1 MERELDKTSITR
13 SYRLGPAR
21 TTRLASVKP
30 NANFSQHKFI
40 HSASELKTI
49 DYSERPLYRWKTR
62 ALSQLIGDCV
72 QMILDIIA
80 RNNTVAQTVKTQQ
93 LWFIIVVAG
102 FKMLY
107 FLILAYCFHIIQVY
121 ILVRLRNANL
131 VLQNNLIIFLKL
143 FSWFWKTTFLQ
154 HSDIRYII
162 QLVLT

>member
-1 MERELDKTSITR
+1 
-13 SYRLGPAR
+13 
-21 TTRLASVKP
+21 
-30 NANFSQHKFI
+30 
-40 HSASELKTI
+40 
-49 DYSERPLYRWKTR
+49 
-62 ALSQLIGDCV
+62 
-72 QMILDIIA
+72 MILDIIA
-80 RNNTVAQTVKTQQ
+80 RNNTLAQTVKTQQ
-93 LWFIIVVAG
+93 LWFIMVVAG